1 MGATQLDH
9 NRPCTHML
17 QVLASLH
24 ATSTSCPT
32 HQHSWSDLLQVLVTL
47 KAIGFQ
53 DDDFDAIVTGNDVT
67 HNKPDPSIFLT
78 AASRVGVDP
87 GSCVVL
93 EDARAGMQAAQAAGE
108 ISLGSTVLW
117 Q

>member
-1 MGATQLDH
+1 MNPRARSTSCATHQHSESNL
-9 NRPCTHML
+9 L
-17 QVLASLH
+17 QVLA
-24 ATSTSCPT
+24 
-32 HQHSWSDLLQVLVTL
+32 TL

-53 DDDFDAIVTGNDVT
+53 EGDFDAIVTGNDIT

-108 ISLGSTVLW
+108 IPLAGSWLASRKFCLYVRHRPVGP
-117 Q
+117 